1 METSR
6 KRRTTAKLLK
16 SNTLGSTRERIL
28 LHPKLLNYNSLRDRK
43 NCWLLPRIF
52 SWVEPS
58 ELDVINW
65 GQMRFGKQ
73 SSNFKGLMHQARNMH
88 QFMIGNCYN
97 KHKVSF

>member
-6 KRRTTAKLLK
+6 KRRTTAKLLT
-16 SNTLGSTRERIL
+16 SNTLGLTRERIL
-28 LHPKLLNYNSLRDRK
+28 LHPKLLNYNSLRDGK

-73 SSNFKGLMHQARNMH
+73 SSNFKGLMHHARNMH